1 MRSGPTEDLHDFFI
15 LLVAIKTKTVTRVT
29 GGIICTCPLKPLK
42 HIDSVFLDVLIT
54 GRFRMCC
61 KLKTHRLWLLGTL

>member
-29 GGIICTCPLKPLK
+29 GGIICTCPLKPLS
-42 HIDSVFLDVLIT
+42 I
-54 GRFRMCC
+54 
-61 KLKTHRLWLLGTL
+61 LKKQAGLKSYLFSHELSC